1 MLLLSPE
8 ECYFIKSLMIH
19 CLYLMIFDDTLAT
32 QENRARDFHQYLLFH
47 NYHCES

>member
-19 CLYLMIFDDTLAT
+19 CLYLMTHIAT
-32 QENRARDFHQYLLFH
+32 EENR
-47 NYHCES
+47 ESKRFSSILIIP

>member
-32 QENRARDFHQYLLFH
+32 EENREGKRFSSILIIP
-47 NYHCES
+47 